1 MSKVFVVYVSPPEMG
16 STEDKLVDLPMEQ
29 ETLRDLLL
37 EMGPD
42 RPLYVEVSDYCGRNF
57 LMEHLPEDMD
67 LTELNLLAGKLAALD
82 PIREAAFEGLVRMD
96 LDKGQTE
103 LPLCRLIDLAN
114 SADCCHVA
122 LASGMTGSWAAS
134 TWTTTSPFF
143 RPACRR
149 RCMKSWTM
157 PPLAARPEWR
167 RAVSLPPGA
176 MWSSTVIW
184 M

>member
-1 MSKVFVVYVSPPEMG
+1 MSKVFVVYVSPLEMG

-29 ETLRDLLL
+29 EALSALLL
-37 EMGPD
+37 KMGQD
-42 RPLYVEVSDYCGRNF
+42 RPLYVEVSDYCGRDF

-82 PIREAAFEGLVRMD
+82 PIREATFEGLVRKD
-96 LDKGQTE
+96 RQ
-103 LPLCRLIDLAN
+103 N
-114 SADCCHVA
+114 SASAGSSTWPTVRTA
-122 LASGMTGSWAAS
+122 ATLPRASGMTGSWTAS

-143 RPACRR
+143 HPACRR

-157 PPLAARPEWR
+157 PPSAVRPEWK
-167 RAVSLPPGA
+167 RAVSSPPGA
-176 MWSSTVIW
+176 MWSSTVTW